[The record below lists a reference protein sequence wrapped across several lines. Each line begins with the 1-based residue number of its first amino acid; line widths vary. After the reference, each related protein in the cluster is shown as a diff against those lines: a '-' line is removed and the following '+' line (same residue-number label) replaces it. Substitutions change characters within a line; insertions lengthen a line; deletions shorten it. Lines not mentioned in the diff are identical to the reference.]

1 MEVVAYLNNADLLLE
16 DANGVAVI
24 NGSHYVLSLGDRVY
38 LKNMFNEHAKIYQVH
53 ISFACAEHRMLHD
66 DEILV
71 RFEGTRESLQQYLDR
86 TTVH

>member
-1 MEVVAYLNNADLLLE
+1 MEVVSYLNNADLLLE
-16 DANGVAVI
+16 GDNTVAII

-38 LKNMFNEHAKIYQVH
+38 LKSMINEHAKIYQVE
-53 ISFACAEHRMLHD
+53 ISFACAQHSMLHE

-71 RFEGTRESLQQYLDR
+71 RFEGTRENLKEYLDR